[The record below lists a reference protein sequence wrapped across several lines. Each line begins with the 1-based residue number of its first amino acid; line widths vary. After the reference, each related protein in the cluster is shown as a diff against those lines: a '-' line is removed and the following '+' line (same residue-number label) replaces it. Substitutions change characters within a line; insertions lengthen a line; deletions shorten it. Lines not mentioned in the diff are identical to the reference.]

1 MADADPNAPQGELAS
16 AEAALAELERKT
28 REARVRV
35 QALRARKTAV
45 HEFQPPYITPPCPP
59 TAQGSLTPDR
69 IRLFRQLFRGRED
82 VFARLWTNPKKQTKG
97 YAPACANEWVRGV
110 CEKPRVKCGEC
121 PHQAFL
127 PFDDKAIRGHLEGRH
142 VLGVYPLLPDETC
155 WFLAVDFDG
164 AGWRDDVA
172 AFVENRRGVGCPP
185 TVERSR
191 SGNGAHAWFFFAATV
206 ASSLARSFGSFLLT
220 ETMGRRHQLSM
231 RSYDRLFPNQDTLP
245 RGGFGNLIA
254 LPLQHAAIQN
264 GNTLFVDTTW
274 TPYRDQW
281 AALAAAPRLQPARV
295 EALVKDAARRGQIL
309 GIRSAGLD
317 DEAED
322 AGPWTRPPSG
332 ACKPPVIPGPL
343 PPEVQAVLAQR
354 LFVAKAGLP
363 SALLNQIKR
372 LAAFQN
378 PEFYKKQRM
387 RLSTGGTPRVIACAQ
402 EFPEHLALPR
412 GCRPDLEA
420 LLHQHGVRLVIDD
433 QRTVG
438 EPLDV
443 QFHGALTPVQAKAAQ
458 ALLQHDTGVFVGPP
472 GMGKTVVGVYLAA
485 QRRCSTLVLV
495 HRRPLLN
502 QWKVQLALF
511 LDVDEVAI
519 GEIGRGKQHATGRLD
534 VAMLQ
539 SVTRKNSVDDR
550 VAAYGQVIVDECHH
564 MPAVS
569 FERVLSEVRARYIV
583 GLTATPQ
590 RRDGH
595 HPITAMQ
602 LGPVRH
608 TADRVG
614 AGDGRPF
621 RARLII
627 RETQFRLVSEQATL
641 PIQALYR
648 ELAADPVRNDLI
660 LADVIRAIDEGRS
673 PILLTERKDH
683 LAFFAERLRGFVKH
697 LIVLQ
702 GGKTEKERRASGA
715 ALAAIPDT
723 EERLVLATGRYIG
736 EGFDD
741 ARLDTLFLALPISWK
756 GTLVQYTGRL
766 HRPHPRKTDV
776 RIFDYVD
783 RAVPM
788 LQKMFERRLRAYRAI
803 GYEQEKRG
811 ESTGARPGV
820 RVESTPQLPILAE
833 DKK

>member
-1 MADADPNAPQGELAS
+1 MAGTDTNAPQDELAS

-28 REARVRV
+28 REAHARV

-45 HEFQPPYITPPCPP
+45 HEFPPPYVTLPFPP

-69 IRLFRQLFRGRED
+69 IRIFRQLFRGRED

-110 CEKPRVKCGEC
+110 CEKPRVKCGQC

-127 PFDDKAIRGHLEGRH
+127 PVDDKAIRGHLEGRH

-172 AFVENRRGVGCPP
+172 AFVENCRSVGCPP
-185 TVERSR
+185 AVERSR

-245 RGGFGNLIA
+245 HGGFGNLIA

-274 TPYRDQW
+274 TPYPDQW
-281 AALAAAPRLQPARV
+281 AVLAAAPRLQPARV
-295 EALVKDAARRGQIL
+295 EALVKDAERRGQIL
-309 GIRSAGLD
+309 GIRSTGLD

-322 AGPWTRPPSG
+322 AAPWTRPPSG
-332 ACKPPVIPGPL
+332 VCKPPVIPGPL

-354 LFVAKAGLP
+354 LFVLKAGLP

-472 GMGKTVVGVYLAA
+472 GMGKTVLGVYLAA

-495 HRRPLLN
+495 HRRPLLD

-539 SVTRKNSVDDR
+539 SVTRKDSVDDR

-602 LGPVRH
+602 LGPVRYA
-608 TADRVG
+608 ADRVG
-614 AGDGRPF
+614 SGDGRPF
-621 RARLII
+621 RARLVI

-660 LADVIRAIDEGRS
+660 LTDVIRAIDEGRS

-683 LAFFAERLRGFVKH
+683 LAFFAERLCGFVKH

-803 GYEQEKRG
+803 GYEQQAAGESVASPRGERG
-811 ESTGARPGV
+811 ESA
-820 RVESTPQLPILAE
+820 PQLPMMPE
-833 DKK
+833 PPR